1 MSQFPLMRDYRH
13 VPGHPGYAAGL
24 FRLSVG
30 PGRLFRLPM
39 NRSALMRSQMAF
51 CCFSSDFTELLKAG
65 SETVLSVYAQFSRA
79 RFLLSVPPAG

>member
-1 MSQFPLMRDYRH
+1 
-13 VPGHPGYAAGL
+13 
-24 FRLSVG
+24 
-30 PGRLFRLPM
+30 
-39 NRSALMRSQMAF
+39 MRSQMAF